1 VEPPPESE
9 VDATAFEAGVA
20 WGAGTKLPGAGVG
33 DVVGTSRR
41 LAGVVDSVAT
51 AMAAGVG
58 GATVVDGV
66 VAALA
71 LGVA

>member
-9 VDATAFEAGVA
+9 VDARAFEAGVA

-41 LAGVVDSVAT
+41 VP
-51 AMAAGVG
+51 GVG
-58 GATVVDGV
+58 RPAGAGIGVTAGDDVGATITVGV
-66 VAALA
+66 
-71 LGVA
+71 G

>member
-1 VEPPPESE
+1 MEPPPESE

-41 LAGVVDSVAT
+41 VPGVERTAG
-51 AMAAGVG
+51 AGVG
-58 GATVVDGV
+58 VTVGGDIEAMLTVGV
-66 VAALA
+66 
-71 LGVA
+71 G

>member
-9 VDATAFEAGVA
+9 VEAKAFEAGVA

-33 DVVGTSRR
+33 EVVGTSRR
-41 LAGVVDSVAT
+41 LAGVVDGVAT
-51 AMAAGVG
+51 PMAVEVGV
-58 GATVVDGV
+58 ATVVDDV

>member
-41 LAGVVDSVAT
+41 VP
-51 AMAAGVG
+51 GVG
-58 GATVVDGV
+58 RTADAVIGVTVGGDIEAMPIVGV
-66 VAALA
+66 
-71 LGVA
+71 G

>member
-1 VEPPPESE
+1 MEPPPESE

-33 DVVGTSRR
+33 EVVGTSRR
-41 LAGVVDSVAT
+41 LAGAVDSVAT
-51 AMAAGVG
+51 AMAVGVG
-58 GATVVDGV
+58 VATVVDDV

>member
-1 VEPPPESE
+1 MEPPPESE

-41 LAGVVDSVAT
+41 VP
-51 AMAAGVG
+51 GVG
-58 GATVVDGV
+58 RTADAGIGVTAGDDVGATITVGV
-66 VAALA
+66 
-71 LGVA
+71 G

>member
-33 DVVGTSRR
+33 EVVGTSRR
-41 LAGVVDSVAT
+41 LAGAVDSVAT
-51 AMAAGVG
+51 AMAVGVG
-58 GATVVDGV
+58 VATVVDDV